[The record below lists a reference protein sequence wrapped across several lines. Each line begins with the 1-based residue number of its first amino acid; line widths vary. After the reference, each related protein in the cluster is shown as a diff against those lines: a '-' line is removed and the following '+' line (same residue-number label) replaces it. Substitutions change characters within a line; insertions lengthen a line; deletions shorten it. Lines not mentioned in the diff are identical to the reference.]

1 MKYVFQ
7 FCSCTPHLEASIE
20 IALNEA
26 LSGND
31 VMYFWGGDDVL
42 FSENNGQGKFGQ
54 TFSSQKP
61 VFKAMR
67 LVKEKFGDVFGFRS
81 SWVDFNL
88 NQELDL
94 EFHSADELRQIKF
107 EDYFVGTAALSSLS
121 HIFLADLAKHNIL
134 QFKPMLEEV
143 MFSGISV
150 YRAPSIFE
158 YLVEHVYLFNGRF
171 S

>member
-1 MKYVFQ
+1 
-7 FCSCTPHLEASIE
+7 
-20 IALNEA
+20 
-26 LSGND
+26 
-31 VMYFWGGDDVL
+31 
-42 FSENNGQGKFGQ
+42 
-54 TFSSQKP
+54 
-61 VFKAMR
+61 MR

-94 EFHSADELRQIKF
+94 EFQSTDELRQIKF

-121 HIFLADLAKHNIL
+121 HIFLADLTKHNIL

-150 YRAPSIFE
+150 YQSALSI
-158 YLVEHVYLFNGRF
+158 LSGSGAEHVYLFNGRC